1 MTSFGGRVGL
11 GLFGLIAIIPIGL
24 SLVYALSYSIGLVGL
39 LGDGL
44 TLEHWMRVLGGGEL
58 WRSFVLSF
66 YVAALSTIL
75 TFSASLVIVL
85 FLRKQ
90 LEREPLG
97 TMIYLPLA
105 IPATVAA
112 FLVLQFLSGSGLV
125 ARALLWLGF
134 GAAGDVG
141 AGSLIALTN
150 DKFAVGIVV
159 AHVLIAVPFFVL
171 LLAQTY
177 KAQQIH
183 KLNQVAA
190 GLGTPKRSRLTRI
203 TLPILIRRVMP
214 NTVLF
219 FIYVLGAY
227 EIPLLL
233 GRQSPQMVSVL
244 AMRKYARFDITQK
257 PEAFVIAILYAAL
270 VAMALVLLRRHVQPS
285 RAE

>member
-1 MTSFGGRVGL
+1 
-11 GLFGLIAIIPIGL
+11 
-24 SLVYALSYSIGLVGL
+24 
-39 LGDGL
+39 
-44 TLEHWMRVLGGGEL
+44 
-58 WRSFVLSF
+58 
-66 YVAALSTIL
+66 
-75 TFSASLVIVL
+75 
-85 FLRKQ
+85 
-90 LEREPLG
+90 
-97 TMIYLPLA
+97 MIYLPLA

-134 GAAGDVG
+134 GAAGDAG